1 MFGADATMSRAMFI
15 YSTVCLYMVHK
26 TRHKVF
32 HCIMLDFCMQRFRFF
47 WVGVSA
53 MRRPENT
60 KLAFNLY
67 SKD

>member
-47 WVGVSA
+47 LGGGQCNAQARKHKISI
-53 MRRPENT
+53 
-60 KLAFNLY
+60 
-67 SKD
+67 